1 MDTRAHAAWAARAH
15 AAREQA
21 ARQDGRTASPVGL
34 EQRPGLRDVAARWP
48 QLSPGQARQLYDL
61 VYRRVPEH
69 LRPPVPPARRD
80 QVPQSAPWSRVAC
93 GFPLLWAVQAEQ
105 RFARRSAVRTGTAAQ
120 AA

>member
-1 MDTRAHAAWAARAH
+1 METRSHAAPEARAH

-21 ARQDGRTASPVGL
+21 APPDGRTASPGGL
-34 EQRPGLRDVAARWP
+34 ERRPGLRCVAARWP

-69 LRPPVPPARRD
+69 LRPPVPPARPD
-80 QVPQSAPWSRVAC
+80 QIQHSAPWSQVAC

-105 RFARRSAVRTGTAAQ
+105 CYARWSAARTAPATQ